1 MHYLTLEINVIIWR
15 EVLHLSLRWGLRC
28 FERTQ
33 RFKKDLPNTIFF
45 NQLKCT
51 RVIFKKIPSY
61 IFFKMS
67 EINRKTGL
75 NNQTPRYEDLVTP
88 VNIIDNRT
96 YPYFIPS

>member
-33 RFKKDLPNTIFF
+33 RLKKDLPNTIFF

-51 RVIFKKIPSY
+51 RVIFKKY
-61 IFFKMS
+61 
-67 EINRKTGL
+67 R
-75 NNQTPRYEDLVTP
+75 VTSFL
-88 VNIIDNRT
+88 R
-96 YPYFIPS
+96 